1 MDSRVSYGTN
11 GRRYLECTS
20 SDTGLTNEKDA
31 LELVSAC
38 FENDTDLLL
47 LDYSVLSVDFFR
59 LDTGV
64 AGAILQKLI
73 NYRIKTAAV
82 IPSELIENARF
93 REMALETNK
102 GMHFR
107 IFDTREEA
115 VGWLTGIK

>member
-11 GRRYLECTS
+11 GRRYVECTS
-20 SDTGLTNEKDA
+20 SNTGLTSEKDA

-64 AGAILQKLI
+64 AGAILQKLV

-82 IPSELIENARF
+82 IPADLIDNVRF
-93 REMALETNK
+93 KEMALEANK

-115 VGWLTGIK
+115 VGWLTGSK